1 MRNLSIIS
9 NNKLTSGLEIFL
21 AVGNM
26 GDTIMYLL
34 PSNEAL
40 VYPPPPKILYNIY
53 ALLTKCEEGFFI
65 CSITNAPEKN
75 PSSPRR
81 LLFAVSICPLAG
93 RRYPLRTAAIAPN
106 PVPFGVLSCR

>member
-1 MRNLSIIS
+1 MGGKRMRNLSIIS

-40 VYPPPPKILYNIY
+40 VYSP
-53 ALLTKCEEGFFI
+53 A
-65 CSITNAPEKN
+65 KN
-75 PSSPRR
+75 PTTY
-81 LLFAVSICPLAG
+81 ICP
-93 RRYPLRTAAIAPN
+93 
-106 PVPFGVLSCR
+106 SHKM

>member
-1 MRNLSIIS
+1 MGGKRMRNLSIIS

-40 VYPPPPKILYNIY
+40 VY
-53 ALLTKCEEGFFI
+53 
-65 CSITNAPEKN
+65 
-75 PSSPRR
+75 SPRQK
-81 LLFAVSICPLAG
+81 FSIIYMPFSQNV
-93 RRYPLRTAAIAPN
+93 RRDFLY
-106 PVPFGVLSCR
+106 VQ

>member
-1 MRNLSIIS
+1 MRNQSIIS

-40 VYPPPPKILYNIY
+40 VYSPAKNSPTYKKS
-53 ALLTKCEEGFFI
+53 LLTKCEEGFFI
-65 CSITNAPEKN
+65 CSTTK
-75 PSSPRR
+75 R
-81 LLFAVSICPLAG
+81 LGEEPIFSEAFGPYVQPGCQE
-93 RRYPLRTAAIAPN
+93 
-106 PVPFGVLSCR
+106 PVP